1 MFGYVLPYKPELKIK
16 DYEIFKAYYC
26 GLCRSI
32 KEHFGN
38 IPRLSINYD
47 MAFVALLLDGMNDT
61 PGDFYLDTCMI
72 HPFKKRMI
80 IKDNKALTYS
90 AYLNVA
96 LTYYKLCD
104 DVEDDKKIKDH
115 IYRFVFKGYKEIFSN
130 KYKKLDLTLKKRLNS
145 LSLYERDLNFTSLD
159 EISEPFSLLTAE
171 VISDFYKI
179 DETLEGQTLYRLGY
193 NLGKW
198 IYLMDALDDL
208 KEDML
213 KNKFN
218 PISSAF
224 NKDSIPFEEFYNGIK
239 DRIEFSILTCANE
252 VFTNYKKLK
261 LFKNNDIIDNI
272 LRLGLMDKYNLI
284 EKKYNNK

>member
-16 DYEIFKAYYC
+16 DYEIFKSYYC

-38 IPRLSINYD
+38 IPRLSLNYD
-47 MAFVALLLDGMNDT
+47 MTFVALLLDGMNDT

-72 HPFKKRMI
+72 HPLKKRMI

-104 DVEDDKKIKDH
+104 DALDEKTIKDH
-115 IYRFVFKGYKEIFSN
+115 IYRYIFKGYKENFSK
-130 KYKKLDLTLKKRLNS
+130 KYKELDHTLKKRLND
-145 LSLYERDLNFTSLD
+145 LTLYERELTLTSLD

-171 VISDFYKI
+171 VISAFYKMG
-179 DETLEGQTLYRLGY
+179 ETPEGKILYNLGY

-208 KEDML
+208 KEDMQ

-218 PISSAF
+218 PISAIF
-224 NKDSIPFEEFYNGIK
+224 NKDSIPFEEFYITIK

-252 VFTNYKKLK
+252 VFTNYKSLK
-261 LFKNNDIIDNI
+261 LFKNNDIIDNT
-272 LRLGLMDKYNLI
+272 LRLGLMDRYNLI